1 MAAEIYASA
10 AGTIAQIWILSELFP
25 RKQSVKKV
33 YIVGWI
39 LLNFCI
45 AHFVLLPNIW
55 QSLLGMGVMLLMS
68 CIMLEGKTEQK
79 MLVII
84 ACNVFMILVSML
96 RGRITFFLSGKSIN
110 EISIQGSESLAR
122 VLGIVLTNT
131 LYLVTAYIL
140 TRFFHDKIKLKKE
153 EYIIIIIFYIIFLI
167 VVLLSIAM
175 SRNVDFSLIWQKT
188 FLILD
193 MLMFIANII
202 VLKMIFHI
210 NQQNH
215 YEMENALLHMQI
227 MQQEKRIREEEKNYR
242 EVQLLRHDL
251 KRYLV
256 TYRQLLQD
264 GKYEVIEADIDK
276 ILGKRL
282 NTNHCVYTENTI
294 LNAVICEK
302 MEQCSIKNIKIEVQ
316 VNADKDMDSIEY
328 GVVLSNLLDN
338 AIEAEE
344 QEKEENRYICLN
356 IGVEQNMIHLV
367 VSNYI
372 SESVLQNNALLETS
386 KKNKQ
391 LHGIGLRGVKEFVNN
406 KEGEIEI
413 FEENQMFVVHICV
426 CVYSM
431 PKMGKVRQIY

>member
-1 MAAEIYASA
+1 MEVVSMAAEIYASA

-96 RGRITFFLSGKSIN
+96 RGRIAFFLSGKSIN

-122 VLGIVLTNT
+122 VLGILLTNT

-153 EYIIIIIFYIIFLI
+153 EYIIVIIFYIIFLI

-215 YEMENALLHMQI
+215 YEMENALLYMQI
-227 MQQEKRIREEEKNYR
+227 TQQEKRIREEEKNYR

-256 TYRQLLQD
+256 TYRQLLQE

-413 FEENQMFVVHICV
+413 FEENHMLVVHICV
-426 CVYSM
+426 CV
-431 PKMGKVRQIY
+431 

>member
-1 MAAEIYASA
+1 MEVVSMAAEIYASA

-122 VLGIVLTNT
+122 VLGILLTNT

-153 EYIIIIIFYIIFLI
+153 EYIIVIIFYIIFLI

-215 YEMENALLHMQI
+215 YEMENALLYMQI
-227 MQQEKRIREEEKNYR
+227 TQQEKRIREEEKNYR

-256 TYRQLLQD
+256 TYRQLLQE

-413 FEENQMFVVHICV
+413 FEENHMFVVHICV
-426 CVYSM
+426 CV
-431 PKMGKVRQIY
+431 

>member
-131 LYLVTAYIL
+131 LYLLTAYIL
-140 TRFFHDKIKLKKE
+140 TCFFHDKIKLKKE
-153 EYIIIIIFYIIFLI
+153 EYIIIIIYYIIFLI

-202 VLKMIFHI
+202 DLKMIFHI

-215 YEMENALLHMQI
+215 YEMENALLYMQI
-227 MQQEKRIREEEKNYR
+227 TQQEKRIREEEKNYR

-256 TYRQLLQD
+256 TYRQLLQE

-413 FEENQMFVVHICV
+413 FEENHMFVVHICA
-426 CVYSM
+426 CV
-431 PKMGKVRQIY
+431 

>member
-1 MAAEIYASA
+1 
-10 AGTIAQIWILSELFP
+10 
-25 RKQSVKKV
+25 
-33 YIVGWI
+33 
-39 LLNFCI
+39 
-45 AHFVLLPNIW
+45 
-55 QSLLGMGVMLLMS
+55 MGVMLLMS

-131 LYLVTAYIL
+131 LYLLTAYIL
-140 TRFFHDKIKLKKE
+140 TCFFHDKIKLKKE
-153 EYIIIIIFYIIFLI
+153 EYIIIIIYYIIFLI

-215 YEMENALLHMQI
+215 YEMENALLYMQI
-227 MQQEKRIREEEKNYR
+227 TQQEKRIREEEKNYR

-256 TYRQLLQD
+256 TYRQLLQE

-294 LNAVICEK
+294 RNAVICEK

-413 FEENQMFVVHICV
+413 FEENHMFVVHICV
-426 CVYSM
+426 CV
-431 PKMGKVRQIY
+431 

>member
-68 CIMLEGKTEQK
+68 CIMLEGRTEQK

-96 RGRITFFLSGKSIN
+96 RGRITFFLSGESIN

-153 EYIIIIIFYIIFLI
+153 EYIIIIIYYIIFLI

-215 YEMENALLHMQI
+215 YEMENALLYMQI
-227 MQQEKRIREEEKNYR
+227 TQQEKRIREEEKNYR

-256 TYRQLLQD
+256 TYRQLLQE

-356 IGVEQNMIHLV
+356 MGVEQNMIHLV

-413 FEENQMFVVHICV
+413 FEENHMFVVHICV
-426 CVYSM
+426 CV
-431 PKMGKVRQIY
+431 

>member
-1 MAAEIYASA
+1 MEVVSMAAEIYASA

-96 RGRITFFLSGKSIN
+96 RGRITFFLSGESIN

-153 EYIIIIIFYIIFLI
+153 EYIITTIFYIIFLI

-227 MQQEKRIREEEKNYR
+227 TQQEKRIMEEEKNYR

-256 TYRQLLQD
+256 TYRQLLQE

-413 FEENQMFVVHICV
+413 FEENHMFVVHICV
-426 CVYSM
+426 CV
-431 PKMGKVRQIY
+431 

>member
-131 LYLVTAYIL
+131 LYLLTAYIL
-140 TRFFHDKIKLKKE
+140 TCFFHDKIKLKKE
-153 EYIIIIIFYIIFLI
+153 EYIIIIIYYIIFLI

-202 VLKMIFHI
+202 DLKMIFHI

-215 YEMENALLHMQI
+215 YEMENALLYMQI
-227 MQQEKRIREEEKNYR
+227 TQQEKRIREEEKNYR

-256 TYRQLLQD
+256 TYRQLLQE

-391 LHGIGLRGVKEFVNN
+391 LHGIGLRGVKEFVKN
-406 KEGEIEI
+406 KKGEIEI
-413 FEENQMFVVHICV
+413 FEENHMFVVHICA
-426 CVYSM
+426 CV
-431 PKMGKVRQIY
+431 

>member
-1 MAAEIYASA
+1 MEVVSMAAEIYASA

-122 VLGIVLTNT
+122 VLGILLTNT

-153 EYIIIIIFYIIFLI
+153 EYIIVIIFYIIFLI

-215 YEMENALLHMQI
+215 YEMENALLYMQI
-227 MQQEKRIREEEKNYR
+227 TQQEKRIREEEKNYR

-256 TYRQLLQD
+256 TYRQLLQE

-372 SESVLQNNALLETS
+372 AESVLQNNTLLETS

-391 LHGIGLRGVKEFVNN
+391 LHGIGLRGVKEFVKN
-406 KEGEIEI
+406 KKGEIEI
-413 FEENQMFVVHICV
+413 FEENHMFVVHICA
-426 CVYSM
+426 CV
-431 PKMGKVRQIY
+431 

>member
-1 MAAEIYASA
+1 MATEIYASA

-68 CIMLEGKTEQK
+68 CIMLEGRTEQK

-96 RGRITFFLSGKSIN
+96 RGRITFFLSGESIN

-153 EYIIIIIFYIIFLI
+153 EYIIIIIYYIIFLI

-215 YEMENALLHMQI
+215 YEMENALLYMQI
-227 MQQEKRIREEEKNYR
+227 TQQEKRIREEEKNYR

-256 TYRQLLQD
+256 TYRQLLQE

-413 FEENQMFVVHICV
+413 FEENHMFVVHICV
-426 CVYSM
+426 CV
-431 PKMGKVRQIY
+431 

>member
-1 MAAEIYASA
+1 MEVVSMAAEIYASA

-131 LYLVTAYIL
+131 LYLLTAYIL
-140 TRFFHDKIKLKKE
+140 TCFFHDKIKLKKE
-153 EYIIIIIFYIIFLI
+153 EYIIIIIYYIIFLI

-202 VLKMIFHI
+202 DLKMIFHI

-215 YEMENALLHMQI
+215 YEMENALLYMQI
-227 MQQEKRIREEEKNYR
+227 TQQEKRIREEEKNYR

-256 TYRQLLQD
+256 TYRQLLQE

-372 SESVLQNNALLETS
+372 AESVLQNNTLLETS

-413 FEENQMFVVHICV
+413 FEENHMFVVHICV
-426 CVYSM
+426 CV
-431 PKMGKVRQIY
+431 

>member
-1 MAAEIYASA
+1 MEVVSMAAEIYASA

-96 RGRITFFLSGKSIN
+96 RGRITFFLSGESIN

-153 EYIIIIIFYIIFLI
+153 EYIITTIFYIIFLI

-215 YEMENALLHMQI
+215 YEMENALLYMQI
-227 MQQEKRIREEEKNYR
+227 TQQEKRIREEEKNYR

-302 MEQCSIKNIKIEVQ
+302 MEQCSIKTIKIEVQ

-413 FEENQMFVVHICV
+413 FEENHMFVVHICV
-426 CVYSM
+426 CV
-431 PKMGKVRQIY
+431 

>member
-1 MAAEIYASA
+1 MEVVSMAAEIYASA

-122 VLGIVLTNT
+122 VLGILLTNT

-153 EYIIIIIFYIIFLI
+153 EYIIVIIFYIIFLI

-215 YEMENALLHMQI
+215 YEMENALLYMQI
-227 MQQEKRIREEEKNYR
+227 TQQEKRIREEEKNYR

-256 TYRQLLQD
+256 TYRQLLQE

-413 FEENQMFVVHICV
+413 FEENHMLVVHICV
-426 CVYSM
+426 CA
-431 PKMGKVRQIY
+431 

>member
-68 CIMLEGKTEQK
+68 CIMLEGRTEQK

-96 RGRITFFLSGKSIN
+96 RGRITFFLSGESIN

-153 EYIIIIIFYIIFLI
+153 EYIIIIIYYIIFLI

-215 YEMENALLHMQI
+215 YEMENALLYMQI
-227 MQQEKRIREEEKNYR
+227 TQQEKRIREEEKNYR

-256 TYRQLLQD
+256 TYRQLLQE

-367 VSNYI
+367 VDNYI

-391 LHGIGLRGVKEFVNN
+391 LHGIGLRGVKEFVKN
-406 KEGEIEI
+406 KKGEIEI
-413 FEENQMFVVHICV
+413 FEENHMFVVHICA
-426 CVYSM
+426 CV
-431 PKMGKVRQIY
+431 

>member
-1 MAAEIYASA
+1 MEVVSMAAEIYASA

-84 ACNVFMILVSML
+84 DCNVFMILVSML

-131 LYLVTAYIL
+131 LYLLTTYIL
-140 TRFFHDKIKLKKE
+140 TCFFHDKIKLKKE
-153 EYIIIIIFYIIFLI
+153 EYIIIIIYYIIFLI

-215 YEMENALLHMQI
+215 YEMENALLYMQI
-227 MQQEKRIREEEKNYR
+227 TQQEKRIREEEKNYR

-256 TYRQLLQD
+256 TYRQLLQE

-413 FEENQMFVVHICV
+413 FEENHMFVVHICV
-426 CVYSM
+426 CV
-431 PKMGKVRQIY
+431 

>member
-1 MAAEIYASA
+1 MEVVSMAAEIYASA

-84 ACNVFMILVSML
+84 VCNVFMILVSML

-122 VLGIVLTNT
+122 VLGILLTNT

-153 EYIIIIIFYIIFLI
+153 EYIIVIIFYIIFLI

-215 YEMENALLHMQI
+215 YEMENALLYMQI
-227 MQQEKRIREEEKNYR
+227 TQQEKRIREEEKNYR

-256 TYRQLLQD
+256 TYRQLLQE

-413 FEENQMFVVHICV
+413 FEENHMFVVHICV
-426 CVYSM
+426 CV
-431 PKMGKVRQIY
+431 

>member
-1 MAAEIYASA
+1 MEVVSMAAEIYASA

-140 TRFFHDKIKLKKE
+140 TCFFHDKIKLKKE
-153 EYIIIIIFYIIFLI
+153 EYIIIIIYYIIFLI

-215 YEMENALLHMQI
+215 YEMENALLYMQI
-227 MQQEKRIREEEKNYR
+227 TQQEKRIREEEKNYR

-256 TYRQLLQD
+256 TYRQLLQE

-413 FEENQMFVVHICV
+413 FEENHMFVVHICV
-426 CVYSM
+426 CV
-431 PKMGKVRQIY
+431 

>member
-1 MAAEIYASA
+1 MEVVSMAAEIYASA

-68 CIMLEGKTEQK
+68 CIMLEGRTEQK

-96 RGRITFFLSGKSIN
+96 RGRITFFLSGESIN

-153 EYIIIIIFYIIFLI
+153 EYIIIIIYYIIFLI

-215 YEMENALLHMQI
+215 YEMENALLYMQI
-227 MQQEKRIREEEKNYR
+227 TQQEKRIREEEKNYR

-256 TYRQLLQD
+256 TYRQLLQE

-356 IGVEQNMIHLV
+356 MGVEQNMIHLV

-372 SESVLQNNALLETS
+372 AESI
-386 KKNKQ
+386 KKS
-391 LHGIGLRGVKEFVNN
+391 LT
-406 KEGEIEI
+406 
-413 FEENQMFVVHICV
+413 ICLWF
-426 CVYSM
+426 CKIIHY
-431 PKMGKVRQIY
+431 

>member
-1 MAAEIYASA
+1 MEVVSMATEIYASA

-68 CIMLEGKTEQK
+68 CIMLEGRTEQK

-96 RGRITFFLSGKSIN
+96 RGRITFFLSGESIN

-140 TRFFHDKIKLKKE
+140 TRFFHDKIKLKKD

-227 MQQEKRIREEEKNYR
+227 TQQEKRIREEEKNYR

-256 TYRQLLQD
+256 TYRQLLQE

-413 FEENQMFVVHICV
+413 FKENHMFVVHICV
-426 CVYSM
+426 CV
-431 PKMGKVRQIY
+431 

>member
-1 MAAEIYASA
+1 M
-10 AGTIAQIWILSELFP
+10 
-25 RKQSVKKV
+25 
-33 YIVGWI
+33 
-39 LLNFCI
+39 
-45 AHFVLLPNIW
+45 
-55 QSLLGMGVMLLMS
+55 
-68 CIMLEGKTEQK
+68 
-79 MLVII
+79 
-84 ACNVFMILVSML
+84 
-96 RGRITFFLSGKSIN
+96 
-110 EISIQGSESLAR
+110 
-122 VLGIVLTNT
+122 
-131 LYLVTAYIL
+131 
-140 TRFFHDKIKLKKE
+140 
-153 EYIIIIIFYIIFLI
+153 
-167 VVLLSIAM
+167 
-175 SRNVDFSLIWQKT
+175 
-188 FLILD
+188 
-193 MLMFIANII
+193 
-202 VLKMIFHI
+202 
-210 NQQNH
+210 
-215 YEMENALLHMQI
+215 
-227 MQQEKRIREEEKNYR
+227 
-242 EVQLLRHDL
+242 RHDL

-256 TYRQLLQD
+256 TYRQLLQE

-294 LNAVICEK
+294 LNVVICEK

-413 FEENQMFVVHICV
+413 FEENHMFVVHICV
-426 CVYSM
+426 CV
-431 PKMGKVRQIY
+431 

>member
-1 MAAEIYASA
+1 MEVVSMAAEIYASA

-45 AHFVLLPNIW
+45 AHFVLSPNIW

-122 VLGIVLTNT
+122 VLGILLTNT

-153 EYIIIIIFYIIFLI
+153 EYIIVIIFYIIFLI

-215 YEMENALLHMQI
+215 YEMENALLYMQI
-227 MQQEKRIREEEKNYR
+227 TQQEKRIREEEKNYR

-256 TYRQLLQD
+256 TYRQLLQE

-372 SESVLQNNALLETS
+372 AESVLQNNTLLETS

-391 LHGIGLRGVKEFVNN
+391 LHGIGLRGVKEFVKN
-406 KEGEIEI
+406 KKGEIEI
-413 FEENQMFVVHICV
+413 FEENHMFVVHICV
-426 CVYSM
+426 CV
-431 PKMGKVRQIY
+431 

>member
-1 MAAEIYASA
+1 MEVVSMATEIYASA

-68 CIMLEGKTEQK
+68 CIMLEGRTEQK

-96 RGRITFFLSGKSIN
+96 RGRITFFLSGESIN

-215 YEMENALLHMQI
+215 YEMENALLYMQI
-227 MQQEKRIREEEKNYR
+227 TQQEKRIREEEKNYR

-256 TYRQLLQD
+256 TYRQLLQE

-413 FEENQMFVVHICV
+413 FKENHMFVVHICV
-426 CVYSM
+426 CV
-431 PKMGKVRQIY
+431 

>member
-1 MAAEIYASA
+1 MEVVSMAAEIYASA

-131 LYLVTAYIL
+131 LYLLTAYIL
-140 TRFFHDKIKLKKE
+140 TCFFHDKIKLKKE
-153 EYIIIIIFYIIFLI
+153 EYIIIIIYYIIFLI

-215 YEMENALLHMQI
+215 YEMENALLYMQI
-227 MQQEKRIREEEKNYR
+227 TQQEKRIREEEKNYR

-256 TYRQLLQD
+256 TYRQLLQE

-413 FEENQMFVVHICV
+413 FEENHMFVVNICV
-426 CVYSM
+426 
-431 PKMGKVRQIY
+431 